1 VGVFTQTVRQTKRK
15 RNYGEIEWIAHDDG
29 DEDMEVVGEE
39 KARA

>member
-1 VGVFTQTVRQTKRK
+1 VFTQAVRQTRK
-15 RNYGEIEWIAHDDG
+15 NRNYGGIEWIAHDG